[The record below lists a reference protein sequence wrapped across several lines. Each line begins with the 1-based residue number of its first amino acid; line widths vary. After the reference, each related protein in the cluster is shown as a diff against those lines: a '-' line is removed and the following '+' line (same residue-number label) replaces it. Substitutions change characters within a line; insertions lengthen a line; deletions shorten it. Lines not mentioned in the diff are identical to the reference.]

1 MWRRIPFG
9 PMLFGAFAMVA
20 LIFVLAIRD
29 WRIYLAG
36 AAIGAA
42 YFSLVAGLML
52 GRPKETND
60 SQLDL
65 ARDLQ
70 QRLLPPPTLET
81 RGYRVAARNIPAPY
95 VAGDFYDFVPLP
107 GGGLLIVIADVSAT
121 GMAAGLIM
129 ASVKA
134 MIPLIVGEERH
145 AGALLGRLNERL
157 VGQLPQREFIA
168 LALGIFDPTSGAVS
182 LANAALPDPLLML
195 PSGAVRPIVV
205 AGPRYPIGVRK
216 NLSYESVTVKLSPG
230 DRILFFTDG
239 VAEAMVEGE
248 PLGYERLTTEV
259 RQAGSVEELMTR
271 LEQMGATHE
280 DDWTAVMLEIFQPQA
295 SGTISSAAAVRLD
308 NDVM

>member
-1 MWRRIPFG
+1 
-9 PMLFGAFAMVA
+9 
-20 LIFVLAIRD
+20 
-29 WRIYLAG
+29 
-36 AAIGAA
+36 
-42 YFSLVAGLML
+42 
-52 GRPKETND
+52 
-60 SQLDL
+60 
-65 ARDLQ
+65 
-70 QRLLPPPTLET
+70 
-81 RGYRVAARNIPAPY
+81 
-95 VAGDFYDFVPLP
+95 
-107 GGGLLIVIADVSAT
+107 
-121 GMAAGLIM
+121 M

-308 NDVM
+308 NDVT